1 MGTLGTS
8 LSIMKKN
15 KNKEGVGRVSGGTHG
30 GTRAVP
36 MGTASGGRITR
47 RVSAR
52 RQPKHPP
59 TLRVSDYSKQSLDL
73 IRLRLVE
80 AVETLHY
87 LPLTERDRPPKRI
100 VSNMPP
106 IVRQAWESYGWD
118 RARAPRPTATKE
130 QITRMEE
137 AIDWLLWIK
146 DINRRRAVWAMAHWL
161 PRGRIARKMG
171 CARWTVYRWER
182 EGIMRIARR
191 LKNSL

>member
-1 MGTLGTS
+1 MGTLVTS
-8 LSIMKKN
+8 IFIMKKN

-52 RQPKHPP
+52 RQPERRP
-59 TLRVSDYSKQSLDL
+59 TLRVPDYSKQSFDF

-80 AVETLHY
+80 AVETLHC
-87 LPLTERDRPPKRI
+87 LPLTGRDRLPKRL

-106 IVRQAWESYGWD
+106 IVRQAWESYGYD
-118 RARAPRPTATKE
+118 LARAPRPTATKE

-137 AIDWLLWIK
+137 AIEWLLWIK
-146 DINRRRAVWAMAHWL
+146 DINRRTAVWAMAHRL
-161 PRGRIARKMG
+161 PRSRIARKVG
-171 CARWTVYRWER
+171 CVRWTVYRWER

-191 LKNSL
+191 LKK